1 MRMYVA
7 PHLLTEDRLAFE
19 QTLDDVLHA
28 LAGAEVPGRDVPG
41 PAGAARP
48 TVAQLRARALEAVE
62 PITTTAATEYDH
74 FIRVREQ
81 ARARTRAGE
90 QAHEQAGEQ
99 ARSVH
104 GGGDTAMRPAHAR
117 GTELVTALTVLAPL
131 LAGTAATILLLAGAV
146 LRLVEPAPA
155 FADTLLTTGLYF
167 GAGAAAGLLCGA
179 MALVITAL
187 RNGTAQAGNP
197 AATPTPTPT
206 PTAATTTTTTADD
219 ETARA
224 EEAWRRALRDRGIV
238 PFLRDARALPPIP
251 DEHRGNPEA
260 QEDPVHPA
268 PGTGR
273 LPRSAS
279 SAPDFTGPDFTRPGF
294 TGPDL
299 GAPGHDPG

>member
-1 MRMYVA
+1 MHMYVA

-19 QTLDDVLHA
+19 QTLDDALHA
-28 LAGAEVPGRDVPG
+28 MAGAEIPGRDVPG
-41 PAGAARP
+41 PAGTARP
-48 TVAQLRARALEAVE
+48 TIAQLRARALEAVE

-74 FIRVREQ
+74 FKRVREQ
-81 ARARTRAGE
+81 ARARERAGE
-90 QAHEQAGEQ
+90 QAGER
-99 ARSVH
+99 ARSAH
-104 GGGDTAMRPAHAR
+104 GGGDTAERPAHAR

-131 LAGTAATILLLAGAV
+131 LAGTAAAILLLAGAV

-179 MALVITAL
+179 MALVIAAL
-187 RNGTAQAGNP
+187 RNK
-197 AATPTPTPT
+197 
-206 PTAATTTTTTADD
+206 TAAARAPAVAAATADD

-224 EEAWRRALRDRGIV
+224 EDAWRRALRDRGIV
-238 PFLRDARALPPIP
+238 PFLRDARALPPTP
-251 DEHRGNPEA
+251 DEHRGSPEP
-260 QEDPVHPA
+260 QEDPANPA

-273 LPRSAS
+273 LPRTGY
-279 SAPDFTGPDFTRPGF
+279 SAPDFTSPDF